1 MAKSFSLLSIPD
13 LLIIREG
20 LELSMAKHMELRKN
34 AEKNSGLKLS
44 KEFMDSYQSKIDRTQ
59 ELKVAIET
67 EIFNL
72 QTGD

>member
-44 KEFMDSYQSKIDRTQ
+44 KEFMDSYQSKIDRTH